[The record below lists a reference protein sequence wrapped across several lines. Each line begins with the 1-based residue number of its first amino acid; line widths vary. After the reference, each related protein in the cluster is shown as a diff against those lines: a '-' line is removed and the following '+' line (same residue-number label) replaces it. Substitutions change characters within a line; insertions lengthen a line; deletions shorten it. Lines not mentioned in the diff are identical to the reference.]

1 MTRPADGHLNTNKA
15 HIMKSFKTE
24 LYQVS
29 FDQNDIK
36 NIVHIEHIKSGDY
49 ESFFSLPLVVAH
61 VVQLNA
67 NWKLSKKE
75 AMKIITKAS
84 EWLIK

>member
-1 MTRPADGHLNTNKA
+1 MTGNLNTNQA

-24 LYQVS
+24 LYRVS

-36 NIVHIEHIKSGDY
+36 KIVHIEHIKS
-49 ESFFSLPLVVAH
+49 EEVQSFFSLPLVVAH
-61 VVQLNA
+61 VVQLDA

-75 AMKIITKAS
+75 AMKIIIKAS